1 MAREASHAGSWYTD
15 DAKELDGELEGW
27 LGSCH
32 IQGSPMAR
40 AIIAPHAGFRYSG
53 RCAAF
58 AFAQIDPASVS
69 RIFLLGPSH
78 HHFTKGCCLSPA
90 RVYRTPLGDA
100 PVDQEVYA
108 ELKATGRFE
117 MMSASV
123 DAAEHS
129 LEMHLPYLVK
139 VMNGRPFT
147 LVPIMVGA
155 LSPDGEALF
164 GGLLAKYMSDSR
176 NFFSVSSDFCHWGT
190 RFHYHPFD
198 QERDIFKRIEGLD
211 RTGMDLIELMQKSQV
226 ALRIKFVQYE
236 QSSRCRSLRDS
247 SVSYASG
254 VAFLV
259 DS

>member
-139 VMNGRPFT
+139 VMNGYVVWYECNFVPFHCSVKSK
-147 LVPIMVGA
+147 LA
-155 LSPDGEALF
+155 LHAVSGSR
-164 GGLLAKYMSDSR
+164 LLLLR
-176 NFFSVSSDFCHWGT
+176 GFC
-190 RFHYHPFD
+190 D
-198 QERDIFKRIEGLD
+198 D
-211 RTGMDLIELMQKSQV
+211 
-226 ALRIKFVQYE
+226 VQPL
-236 QSSRCRSLRDS
+236 CCSLEES
-247 SVSYASG
+247 
-254 VAFLV
+254 LC
-259 DS
+259 